1 MQAAADAVLVIVLL
15 LNLFVLGSSR
25 IRTIIYSVA
34 AHGVVLSLLP
44 ILFHGGAGFRE
55 LLVSLA
61 ALVLKGVTIPR
72 MLLRA
77 MADLPIRRE
86 IEPIVGF
93 KASLL
98 LGALA
103 TAASIYLSTRL
114 PLLEGAAAGTAGMA
128 AAPEAVGG
136 RMLVAASFSTVL
148 TGFLLLT
155 TRMKAITQVLG
166 YLVLENGIYIFGM
179 LLLRSTPFLV
189 EVGVLLDLFVAIFVM
204 GIIINHI
211 SREFTSISTEH
222 LSALKD

>member
-1 MQAAADAVLVIVLL
+1 MQPAADAILVVVLL
-15 LNLFVLGSSR
+15 FNLFMLGSSR
-25 IRTIIYSVA
+25 LRTIIYTVA
-34 AHGVVLSLLP
+34 AQGVVLSLLP
-44 ILFHGGAGFRE
+44 GLLHGGLGVRE
-55 LLVSLA
+55 ILVSA
-61 ALVLKGVTIPR
+61 GALVLKGVTIPR

-86 IEPIVGF
+86 IEPLVGF

-98 LGALA
+98 LGAVA
-103 TAASIYLSTRL
+103 TAGSIYLATRL
-114 PLLEGAAAGTAGMA
+114 PLLNDGGGS
-128 AAPEAVGG
+128 G
-136 RMLVAASFSTVL
+136 RMFVAGSFSTVL

-155 TRMKAITQVLG
+155 TRMKAITQVVG
-166 YLVLENGIYIFGM
+166 YLVLENGIYIFGV
-179 LLLRSTPFLV
+179 LLLRATPFLV

>member
-1 MQAAADAVLVIVLL
+1 MQSTADAVLVLVLL
-15 LNLFVLGSSR
+15 INLFVLGSSR

-34 AHGVVLSLLP
+34 AHGIILSVLP
-44 ILFHGGAGFRE
+44 TLFHGGLGWRE
-55 LLVSLA
+55 LIVSLG
-61 ALVLKGVTIPR
+61 ALLLKGVTIPR

-93 KASLL
+93 KASLM

-114 PLLEGAAAGTAGMA
+114 PLSDVAGSQG
-128 AAPEAVGG
+128 GG

-166 YLVLENGIYIFGM
+166 YLVLENGIFIFGILM
-179 LLLRSTPFLV
+179 LRATPFLV

>member
-1 MQAAADAVLVIVLL
+1 MQPAADAILVVVLL
-15 LNLFVLGSSR
+15 FNLFMLGSSR
-25 IRTIIYSVA
+25 LRTIIYTVA
-34 AHGVVLSLLP
+34 AQGVVLSLLP
-44 ILFHGGAGFRE
+44 GLLHGGLGVRE
-55 LLVSLA
+55 ILVSVG

-86 IEPIVGF
+86 IEPLVGF

-98 LGALA
+98 LGAVA
-103 TAASIYLSTRL
+103 TAGSVYLATRL
-114 PLLEGAAAGTAGMA
+114 PLLDEGGGS
-128 AAPEAVGG
+128 G
-136 RMLVAASFSTVL
+136 RMFVAGSFSTVL

-155 TRMKAITQVLG
+155 TRMKAITQVVG
-166 YLVLENGIYIFGM
+166 YLVLENGIYIFGV
-179 LLLRSTPFLV
+179 LLLRATPFLV

>member
-1 MQAAADAVLVIVLL
+1 MQSTADAVLVIVLAVNL
-15 LNLFVLGSSR
+15 LVLSSSR
-25 IRTIIYSVA
+25 LRTIIYTVA
-34 AHGVVLSLLP
+34 AQGVILSLLP
-44 ILFHGGAGFRE
+44 GLLHGGLGVRE
-55 LLVSLA
+55 LVVSVG
-61 ALVLKGVTIPR
+61 ALVLKGVAIPR

-77 MADLPIRRE
+77 LADLPIRRE

-93 KASLL
+93 RASLL
-98 LGALA
+98 LGLIA
-103 TAASIYLSTRL
+103 TVGSIYVSTRL
-114 PLLEGAAAGTAGMA
+114 PLLEV
-128 AAPEAVGG
+128 EGG
-136 RMLVAASFSTVL
+136 SGQMFVAASFSTVL

-166 YLVLENGIYIFGM
+166 YLVLENGIYIFGV
-179 LLLRSTPFLV
+179 LLLRATPFLV

>member
-1 MQAAADAVLVIVLL
+1 MHPAADAILVVVLL
-15 LNLFVLGSSR
+15 FNLFMLGSSR
-25 IRTIIYSVA
+25 LRTIIYAVA
-34 AHGVVLSLLP
+34 AQGVVLSFLPGLL
-44 ILFHGGAGFRE
+44 HGHLGVRE
-55 LLVSLA
+55 VLVSVA

-86 IEPIVGF
+86 IEPLVGF

-98 LGALA
+98 LGAVA
-103 TAASIYLSTRL
+103 TAGSIYLATRL
-114 PLLEGAAAGTAGMA
+114 PLLDDGG
-128 AAPEAVGG
+128 VSG
-136 RMLVAASFSTVL
+136 RMFVAGSFSTVL

-155 TRMKAITQVLG
+155 TRVKAITQVVG
-166 YLVLENGIYIFGM
+166 YLVLENGIYVFGV
-179 LLLRSTPFLV
+179 LLLRATPFLV

-211 SREFTSISTEH
+211 SREFTSISTER

>member
-1 MQAAADAVLVIVLL
+1 MQPAADAVLVIVLL

-25 IRTIIYSVA
+25 IRTIIYTVA
-34 AHGVVLSLLP
+34 AQGVILSLLP
-44 ILFHGGAGFRE
+44 ALFHGALGVPE
-55 LLVSLA
+55 VLVSVG

-93 KASLL
+93 RASML
-98 LGALA
+98 LGAAA
-103 TAASIYLSTRL
+103 TAGSIYLSTRL
-114 PLLEGAAAGTAGMA
+114 PLLGADSVA
-128 AAPEAVGG
+128 G
-136 RMLVAASFSTVL
+136 RMFIAGSFSTVL
-148 TGFLLLT
+148 TGFLVLT

-166 YLVLENGIYIFGM
+166 YLILENGIYIFGV
-179 LLLRSTPFLV
+179 LLLRATPFLV